1 MLTTIDNPWHPF
13 TNFDEWMTYDHEMG
27 YDTVCYLDRI
37 ANASEELSDNDYDAA
52 ILEGMKE
59 ICELNVLGIYKLIHK
74 DDVIDLEKARLARLR
89 ILSSYVDFINSNA
102 MSTKTTYAHI
112 AFVKNRIKFFSMFF
126 SIKYYIFL

>member
-27 YDTVCYLDRI
+27 YDTLCYLDRI

-74 DDVIDLEKARLARLR
+74 DDVEKLVDDIATIFLKDFYADLSKIREVCDEYEKGDKKRINLYLARQSWLR
-89 ILSSYVDFINSNA
+89 GCF
-102 MSTKTTYAHI
+102 
-112 AFVKNRIKFFSMFF
+112 FVALK
-126 SIKYYIFL
+126 